1 VPAGPLWHTAERS
14 YFVYSSLK
22 SPFNV
27 KYSYKV
33 ECIQFVSLDGNK
45 VASLCL
51 TLHHEL
57 VDLPRIISVTLID
70 NPSLFKDV
78 DEVLGLDLWEVVSD
92 EIDGL
97 VRLSALKSLRDEDI
111 EGSVEC

>member
-45 VASLCL
+45 VAL

-70 NPSLFKDV
+70 NPSLFEDV
-78 DEVLGLDLWEVVSD
+78 DEVLGLDLGEVVSD
-92 EIDGL
+92 EIGGL
-97 VRLSALKSLRDEDI
+97 VRLSALKSPKDEDM
-111 EGSVEC
+111 EGSGEC